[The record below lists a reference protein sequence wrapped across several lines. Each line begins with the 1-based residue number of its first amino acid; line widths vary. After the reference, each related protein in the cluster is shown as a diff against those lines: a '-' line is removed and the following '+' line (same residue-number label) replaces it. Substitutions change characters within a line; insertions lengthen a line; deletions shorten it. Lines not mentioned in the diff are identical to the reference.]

1 MICLRSVRS
10 WKSANNTRKENFF
23 NMKIPKKIRIGGHD
37 IIVDYVDRIPEDKL
51 GQICLAEGKITI
63 AKNFLDKKQSET
75 SMVNTFIHEVTHG
88 ILDVMDD
95 KLSYNEKFVST
106 FSSFL
111 VDVVEEIVKTNKK

>member
-1 MICLRSVRS
+1 
-10 WKSANNTRKENFF
+10 
-23 NMKIPKKIRIGGHD
+23 MKIPKKIRIGGHD

-51 GQICLAEGKITI
+51 GRICLAEGKITI
-63 AKNFLDKKQSET
+63 ANNFLGKKQSET
-75 SMVNTFIHEVTHG
+75 SMVNTFLHEVTHG

-111 VDVVEEIVKTNKK
+111 VDVVEEIVKTNKR

>member
-1 MICLRSVRS
+1 
-10 WKSANNTRKENFF
+10 
-23 NMKIPKKIRIGGHD
+23 MKIPKKIRIGGHD
-37 IIVDYVDRIPEDKL
+37 IIVDYVDRLPEDKL

-63 AKNFLDKKQSET
+63 ANNFLDKKQSET

-95 KLSYNEKFVST
+95 KLTYNEKFVST

>member
-1 MICLRSVRS
+1 
-10 WKSANNTRKENFF
+10 
-23 NMKIPKKIRIGGHD
+23 
-37 IIVDYVDRIPEDKL
+37 
-51 GQICLAEGKITI
+51 
-63 AKNFLDKKQSET
+63 
-75 SMVNTFIHEVTHG
+75 MVNTFIHEVTHG

>member
-1 MICLRSVRS
+1 
-10 WKSANNTRKENFF
+10 
-23 NMKIPKKIRIGGHD
+23 MKIPKKIRIGGHD

-51 GQICLAEGKITI
+51 GRICLAEGKITI
-63 AKNFLDKKQSET
+63 ANNFLDKKQSET
-75 SMVNTFIHEVTHG
+75 SMVNTFLHEVAHG

-111 VDVVEEIVKTNKK
+111 VDVVEEIVKTNKR

>member
-1 MICLRSVRS
+1 
-10 WKSANNTRKENFF
+10 
-23 NMKIPKKIRIGGHD
+23 MKIPKKIRIGGHD

-75 SMVNTFIHEVTHG
+75 SMVNTFLHEVTHG

-111 VDVVEEIVKTNKK
+111 VDVVEEIVKTNKR

>member
-1 MICLRSVRS
+1 
-10 WKSANNTRKENFF
+10 
-23 NMKIPKKIRIGGHD
+23 MKIPKKIRIGGHD

-51 GQICLAEGKITI
+51 GKICLAEGKITI

-75 SMVNTFIHEVTHG
+75 SMVNTFLHEVTHG

-111 VDVVEEIVKTNKK
+111 VDVVEEIVKTNKR